1 MFNGKSTSLF
11 DINPLGE
18 KLSEEEKI
26 QPSSPVDG
34 LFDKKFLKIKFC
46 PAPGFC
52 IEVNL
57 LEADQSFGVQFG
69 LGADTFDEFMAELED
84 GRFDKTDQVSIL
96 LEEAFSRGI
105 NLDNHLQ

>member
-34 LFDKKFLKIKFC
+34 LFDK
-46 PAPGFC
+46 
-52 IEVNL
+52 
-57 LEADQSFGVQFG
+57 
-69 LGADTFDEFMAELED
+69 
-84 GRFDKTDQVSIL
+84 
-96 LEEAFSRGI
+96 
-105 NLDNHLQ
+105 